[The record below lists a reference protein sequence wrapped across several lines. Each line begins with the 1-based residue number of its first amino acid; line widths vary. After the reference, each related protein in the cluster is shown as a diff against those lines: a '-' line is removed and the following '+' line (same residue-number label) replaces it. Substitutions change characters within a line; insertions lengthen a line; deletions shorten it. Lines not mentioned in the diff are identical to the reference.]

1 MELVADAD
9 HHAAF
14 GRAVELGDGE
24 RSDLRRLRELP
35 CLFKGILSRGTVEHQ
50 HHLVRGPRDDLA
62 HDVADFGQF
71 VHQVDFVVQAAC
83 RVDQHHVGAVGL
95 GRRQRVERHRCRV
108 GTHLLT
114 DHRRPG
120 AVGPNFEL
128 VDGCGAE
135 RIGGADPDFQSGLGQ
150 LCRELADGGGLAR
163 AVDADDHHHVGF
175 ALPGVEPEMLL
186 RAVRL
191 LHQRHD
197 LLAQDG
203 LELGRIHVFVARHTL
218 FDAPDNLHRG
228 FHAHVRRNQHLL
240 HVVQQVGIDRR
251 AACYG
256 TGEFRED
263 SGLGLFEPRAEL
275 FLLLLPT
282 LRNVRCGAILF
293 LFENIEKSHTYI
305 YIS

>member
-1 MELVADAD
+1 M
-9 HHAAF
+9 
-14 GRAVELGDGE
+14 
-24 RSDLRRLRELP
+24 
-35 CLFKGILSRGTVEHQ
+35 
-50 HHLVRGPRDDLA
+50 
-62 HDVADFGQF
+62 
-71 VHQVDFVVQAAC
+71 QAAC